1 MTRLDQHSYTIEILY
16 HFTCGSCQKWWSY
29 THTPNELNMDLNF
42 IDDEK
47 FWCPHCG
54 HQQKLKLKEGF
65 PI

>member
-29 THTPNELNMDLNF
+29 THTPSELNMDLNF